1 VTTFVRYRVGSRTAY
16 GILEDGGALENR
28 IVAEVEGTLF
38 AHKLTG
44 VRRKLSEVTLLHPGT
59 PGKVLAVGRN
69 YKSHLGTRPQPA
81 QPEIFYKPIS
91 CLQDPEG
98 AIVVPRDSTD
108 LHFEGELVL
117 VIGKR
122 VRHASKDEA
131 HAAIF
136 GVTCGNDIS
145 ERNWQ
150 GGPAK
155 DLQWWR
161 AKGSDTFGPFGPA
174 VVTGADYGNLR
185 LQSRLNGA
193 VVQDQTTADLIFD
206 CATVVSFISGYV
218 TLEQGDIVYTGT
230 PGETRAMKPGDVVEV
245 EIENIGVL
253 RNPVAAGS

>member
-1 VTTFVRYRVGSRTAY
+1 MIRFVRYRVGSHTAY
-16 GILEDGGALENR
+16 GILEDD

-69 YKSHLGTRPQPA
+69 YKSHLGKLPHPS

-91 CLQDPEG
+91 CLQHPDAP
-98 AIVVPRDSTD
+98 IVIPADSTD
-108 LHFEGELVL
+108 LHYEGELVL
-117 VIGKR
+117 VIGR
-122 VRHASKDEA
+122 RLRHASKMEA
-131 HAAIF
+131 EAAIF

-150 GGPAK
+150 RGPAK
-155 DLQWWR
+155 DVQWWR
-161 AKGSDTFGPFGPA
+161 AKGCDTFGPFGPA

-185 LQSRLNGA
+185 LQSRLNGV

-206 CATVVSFISGYV
+206 CVTMVSFISRYL
-218 TLEQGDIVYTGT
+218 TLEQGDIIYTGT
-230 PGETRAMKPGDVVEV
+230 PGETRPMKPGDVVEV
-245 EIENIGVL
+245 EIEGLGVL
-253 RNPVAAGS
+253 RNPVVAES